1 MDAIR
6 IAYQQMCRAMPGGW
20 ATMAASLG
28 MSIDALEN
36 RVYERRGQE
45 VTVHLARQMQANSGT
60 TLFAEA
66 IAAAA
71 GGVFVALPQP
81 GEHGAEEIMG
91 VYMQLVDEVGRLAR
105 EWTDSTADGVLDGRE
120 IARLEQLRQ
129 NICAQVTKMHQLTLQ
144 VFTPPKQHQ
153 QEPKR

>member
-45 VTVHLARQMQANSGT
+45 ITVHQARQMQANSGT

-66 IAAAA
+66 IAADA
-71 GGVFVALPQP
+71 GGVFVPIPTGQD
-81 GEHGAEEIMG
+81 HGAEEIMA
-91 VYMQLVDEVGRLAR
+91 VYMQLVDEVGRLSR
-105 EWTDSTADGVLDGRE
+105 EWTESTADGVLDGRE
-120 IARLEQLRQ
+120 IARLEQLRL
-129 NICAQVTKMHQLTLQ
+129 NICSQVTRMLQLSLQ
-144 VFTPPKQHQ
+144 VFTPQQ
-153 QEPKR
+153 QESAR